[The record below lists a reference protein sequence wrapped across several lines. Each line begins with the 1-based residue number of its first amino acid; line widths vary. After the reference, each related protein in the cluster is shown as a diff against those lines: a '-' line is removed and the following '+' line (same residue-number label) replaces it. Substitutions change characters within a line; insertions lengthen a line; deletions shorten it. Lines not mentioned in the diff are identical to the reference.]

1 MISKDMRQL
10 VWLMGSLMFL
20 LLFDTFF
27 LSPAQAQGQC
37 EKELAEAEAKYE
49 IGLLDEAIEMALHCL
64 ENSALTDAE
73 RQRSYWLLGKVY
85 YAKQLL
91 NDAKE
96 YLRKLL
102 EMIPNWRPDPENDSP
117 AFQALAEEVIKEVG
131 AEKQK
136 QPQQAAPAEQ
146 ELVMPVDTSTRVRP
160 FKKSGSK
167 KWLWIGGG
175 AVAAGTTAAFIL
187 FRGDEKPL
195 RLPDPPA
202 LPGK

>member
-1 MISKDMRQL
+1 MISKNVRQL
-10 VWLMGSLMFL
+10 VWLIGSLMFL

-27 LSPAQAQGQC
+27 FSRAQAQGQC
-37 EKELAEAEAKYE
+37 EKKLAEAEAKYE

-91 NDAKE
+91 DNSKE

-117 AFQALAEEVIKEVG
+117 AFQALAEEVIKEVE

-136 QPQQAAPAEQ
+136 QQEQTARAEQ
-146 ELVMPVDTSTRVRP
+146 EMKTPVDTSTPART
-160 FKKSGSK
+160 FKKSGGK

-175 AVAAGTTAAFIL
+175 ALAAGTAAFLIS
-187 FRGDEKPL
+187 RGDEKPL

-202 LPGK
+202 LPIK